1 MSHAGDNGVGVKDE
15 HLVTF
20 ADTITFPLSSRAAGE
35 VRLLAGGGSVL
46 SVAQYTHHN
55 CRLHVRCCI
64 VCGVSSGTMDS
75 PLLVG
80 TISLTLR
87 VSRSA

>member
-46 SVAQYTHHN
+46 SVARYTHHN